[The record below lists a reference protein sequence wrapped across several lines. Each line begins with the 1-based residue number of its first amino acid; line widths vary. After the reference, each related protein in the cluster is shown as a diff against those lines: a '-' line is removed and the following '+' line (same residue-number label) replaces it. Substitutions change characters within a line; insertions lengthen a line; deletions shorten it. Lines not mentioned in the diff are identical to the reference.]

1 MKFVKVDPHEA
12 QDLLTREAIH
22 RGRVS
27 YPLLKSFLE
36 CKMFLARLDK
46 EGLGQKSYVLT
57 ASLRAYA
64 KSHNLP
70 VEVFTRQGEVYF
82 RRLDID
88 EDGKPVEQAR
98 LIDPDV
104 VAEHA

>member
-1 MKFVKVDPHEA
+1 MRFVKVDPREA
-12 QDLLTREAIH
+12 SDLLAREAVH

-27 YPLLKSFLE
+27 YPLLKSFIE
-36 CKMFLARLDK
+36 SGMFLARLDR
-46 EGLGQKSYVLT
+46 EGIGQKSYVLT

-82 RRLDID
+82 KRLDID
-88 EDGKPVEQAR
+88 EEGNPVKQAP
-98 LIDPDV
+98 LIDPDA
-104 VAEHA
+104 VASRA